1 MTQFKGVVPAM
12 ITPFDAQG
20 RVDYATIE
28 KHANFLFDNGVSGL
42 CACGSTGEYDALSL
56 EERAGVYRAA
66 VRTAKARGGFVLAGC
81 GGMATW
87 EAIHL
92 AREAE
97 KAGCDAVLL
106 LPPYYYGF
114 GRDEVLAYY
123 RDVAAAVSL
132 PVMIYN
138 NPGKT
143 RQDVTPDMVGE
154 LAASCPNIRYIK
166 ESSSDVR
173 RVMEIAAATGGKVTV
188 FSGWDSIT
196 LESLWAG
203 SKGILSG
210 GANCVP
216 DVMVRL
222 YTLATTGKHDEAYA
236 YYAKVRPLLVLLED
250 HGRLAA
256 WIKATVGIL
265 HHDVGLPRRP
275 YLPLR
280 PDEEARIRKTLA
292 QVGLL

>member
-12 ITPFDAQG
+12 ITPFDAEG
-20 RVDYATIE
+20 RVDYATLE
-28 KHANFLFDNGVSGL
+28 RHANFLFDNGVAGL

-56 EERAGVYRAA
+56 EERAGVYKAA
-66 VRTAKARGGFVLAGC
+66 AKVAKARGGFTLAGC

-87 EAIHL
+87 EAKYL
-92 AREAE
+92 ATEAE
-97 KAGCDAVLL
+97 KAGCDGILL

-114 GRDEVLAYY
+114 GREEVLAYY
-123 RDVAAAVSL
+123 RDVAGSTGL

-154 LAASCPNIRYIK
+154 LADSCPNIRYIK

-173 RVMEIAAATGGKVTV
+173 RVMEIAHITGGKVTV

-210 GANCVP
+210 GANCIP
-216 DVMVRL
+216 DRMVKL
-222 YTLATTGKHDEAYA
+222 FNLVEAGKHDEAYA
-236 YYAKVRPLLVLLED
+236 FYKQIRPLLVLLED
-250 HGRLAA
+250 HGRLSA
-256 WIKATVGIL
+256 WIKGTVRIL
-265 HHDVGLPRRP
+265 HHDVGIPRRP
-275 YLPLR
+275 YLPLTAE
-280 PDEEARIRKTLA
+280 EEARIRKTLTE
-292 QVGLL
+292 VGLL